1 MAKQFTPCPACGALG
16 EIGSNCQFCN
26 TTIVQKEGVIASE
39 TRLVERRTVTPQQY
53 AEKISIYHDIKS
65 LSETYSQV
73 SIGDQKGIINI
84 NGDLIFPLERRY
96 GSFCGISSSI
106 VALEGDKT
114 IQYYNLNSF
123 EKIVTNKNGFIE
135 DKNDP
140 KKLHYLDP
148 KNWTIKNEYI
158 NHKGETK
165 AYDYAEILDLSHLS
179 HKLSNCKFYIFHQE
193 NSLSLCLIEEIFT
206 TDNTIEYLQKKYLN
220 ECIIFLEGI
229 KAIGKLEEI
238 DEDLFLSIEIQNE
251 EKFKLKIA
259 TLYDDDEYELD
270 FSWDNW
276 LNSTDPLKIK
286 ERKKREEE
294 ERKEIQKREKEK
306 RKVKEKK
313 KEKIR
318 NLVIYSV
325 ICIVSFIIT
334 IVAIFLET
342 NDKDSM
348 LGIPLGMLGVIGLIT
363 SLSMLN
369 DTY

>member
-1 MAKQFTPCPACGALG
+1 M
-16 EIGSNCQFCN
+16 
-26 TTIVQKEGVIASE
+26 
-39 TRLVERRTVTPQQY
+39 
-53 AEKISIYHDIKS
+53 
-65 LSETYSQV
+65 
-73 SIGDQKGIINI
+73 
-84 NGDLIFPLERRY
+84 
-96 GSFCGISSSI
+96 
-106 VALEGDKT
+106 
-114 IQYYNLNSF
+114 LNWGNF
-123 EKIVTNKNGFIE
+123 HNRQ
-135 DKNDP
+135 
-140 KKLHYLDP
+140 HYR
-148 KNWTIKNEYI
+148 
-158 NHKGETK
+158 
-165 AYDYAEILDLSHLS
+165 
-179 HKLSNCKFYIFHQE
+179 
-193 NSLSLCLIEEIFT
+193 IFT
-206 TDNTIEYLQKKYLN
+206 KKYLN

-294 ERKEIQKREKEK
+294 EERKEIQKREKEK

-325 ICIVSFIIT
+325 MCIVSFIIT